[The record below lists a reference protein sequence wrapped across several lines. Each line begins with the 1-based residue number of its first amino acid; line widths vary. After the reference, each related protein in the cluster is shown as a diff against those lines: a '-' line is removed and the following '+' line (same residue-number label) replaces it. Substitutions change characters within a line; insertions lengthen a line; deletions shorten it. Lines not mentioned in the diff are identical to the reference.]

1 IDPEPNAQLM
11 LVQLL
16 DYLQPRGKTA
26 FKLTLVQANVAI
38 GNRLPAALA
47 KWSRAA
53 VEVTKNHFECAS
65 TAWRAYREPTPQGW
79 FNLLDVL
86 ARCPS
91 PAVSGLDEGP
101 FTPAMHDDHERFER
115 YKESKLE
122 LTPLG
127 QAILARTEDFSRHNP
142 IHRWWGCTELTRD
155 RLWRW
160 DPESRVLIAP

>member
-1 IDPEPNAQLM
+1 M
-11 LVQLL
+11 LILRFLPILELVSAGDARPFDVFPGYMKRNKRRVFDYWELGSLL
-16 DYLQPRGKTA
+16 DG
-26 FKLTLVQANVAI
+26 
-38 GNRLPAALA
+38 
-47 KWSRAA
+47 
-53 VEVTKNHFECAS
+53 
-65 TAWRAYREPTPQGW
+65 
-79 FNLLDVL
+79 L

-101 FTPAMHDDHERFER
+101 FTPAMHDDHDRFAR

-127 QAILARTEDFSRHNP
+127 EAILARTEDFSRHNP